1 MPDARRLAGVNPQ
14 TLTPTIKC
22 PVHFRIILKLQS
34 LSSHQSVSVWRQA
47 SSVLRVVTRRICLNK
62 PPLQAAFYGV
72 FRNKFEQ
79 KIRQN
84 LEQNFLAAPIR
95 SKPAPTKGS
104 A

>member
-1 MPDARRLAGVNPQ
+1 MVRVHDLAGLYVLFRALQLEAFN
-14 TLTPTIKC
+14 L
-22 PVHFRIILKLQS
+22 PVT
-34 LSSHQSVSVWRQA
+34 W
-47 SSVLRVVTRRICLNK
+47 RICLNK

-95 SKPAPTKGS
+95 SKPAPSKGS